1 VVRMFFVVLLF
12 SSVGVHGKEAAP
24 AAEDPVLEKRVLE
37 VSAELRCLVCQNQT
51 LADSSAPLAV
61 DLRNQIREQL
71 RRGASERDVV
81 DFLVARYGD
90 FVRYRPPFK
99 GATLLLW
106 LGPFLLLALGA
117 WLLTRRVRRQC
128 IAQPELSQADRAR
141 ATKLLE

>member
-1 VVRMFFVVLLF
+1 MPVARGLLIF
-12 SSVGVHGKEAAP
+12 WIACAFAQDS
-24 AAEDPVLEKRVLE
+24 VLERRVTDL
-37 VSAELRCLVCQNQT
+37 AHELRCLVCQNQT

-117 WLLTRRVRRQC
+117 WLLTRRVRRQRV
-128 IAQPELSQADRAR
+128 AQPELSQADRAR
-141 ATKLLE
+141 AAKLLE